1 MAKELEHLKI
11 NLPDKF
17 VVGGIIAKL
26 PPSWRDFATTL
37 KHKRMEISVSNLIA
51 SLDVEKKARTM
62 NGRSKATKVQ
72 TTANMVQKSHGK
84 GKGKGKKTNRSL
96 PLLSRRRSSRKV
108 KAILCVDLLIIR
120 QRSAHT
126 TKEGSLDL
134 SRRLRI
140 RSPWLEWKPVGIIL
154 YLQFF
159 QYFNLLVGGLIL
171 VQMFMC
177 VLMLPCFFLPDHS
190 GFYRDDGQRVACY
203 YSWCWHGRSEAN
215 FEKDRAA
222 EERAACPYYRQES
235 S

>member
-96 PLLSRRRSSRKV
+96 PLLSRRRSSRKTTRDSTV
-108 KAILCVDLLIIR
+108 MMGNGSHATIRGVGTVDLKLTLRKIVQLKNVQHVPTIGKNLV
-120 QRSAHT
+120 S
-126 TKEGSLDL
+126 GSLLCRNGD
-134 SRRLRI
+134 
-140 RSPWLEWKPVGIIL
+140 
-154 YLQFF
+154 
-159 QYFNLLVGGLIL
+159 
-171 VQMFMC
+171 
-177 VLMLPCFFLPDHS
+177 
-190 GFYRDDGQRVACY
+190 
-203 YSWCWHGRSEAN
+203 
-215 FEKDRAA
+215 
-222 EERAACPYYRQES
+222 
-235 S
+235 